1 MTMAS
6 KRTFYRILHE
16 SGYYFLQAS
25 QKGLV
30 SGNDRKKRVKY
41 AKEMKRH
48 LSENPNFSKDD
59 VAFYFDAVFG
69 ICYLLFAICN
79 LQFAICNLV
88 FGIWYLVFGIWYL
101 VLGIWYLLLV
111 FVLCYSHF
119 EENKSN

>member
-59 VAFYFDAVFG
+59 VAFYLDAVFG

-79 LQFAICNLV
+79 LQ

-111 FVLCYSHF
+111 FVIWYLVF
-119 EENKSN
+119 GI